1 MTFVSNL
8 YDINVKVIKINI
20 TVINIFA
27 IITLIEILN
36 ITFIVTLKVLNSQ
49 THNHHPPSQSP
60 LQANISKKMAAKI
73 CKFCIHNYHKNLNSY
88 NLKIPVYYLSISLM
102 FVMKQI
108 CL

>member
-8 YDINVKVIKINI
+8 YDINVKDIKINI

-49 THNHHPPSQSP
+49 THNHHPPTNHLYRQTYLKKWQP
-60 LQANISKKMAAKI
+60 KFANFAYIIIIKI
-73 CKFCIHNYHKNLNSY
+73 
-88 NLKIPVYYLSISLM
+88 
-102 FVMKQI
+102 
-108 CL
+108 